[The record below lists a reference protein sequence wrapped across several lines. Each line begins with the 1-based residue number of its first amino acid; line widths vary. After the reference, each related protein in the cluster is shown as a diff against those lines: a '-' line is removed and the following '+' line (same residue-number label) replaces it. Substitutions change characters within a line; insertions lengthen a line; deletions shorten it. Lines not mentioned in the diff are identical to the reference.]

1 MAVHRPTLSLYHLL
15 LLIVIQTEASFLL
28 DRSQQS
34 STSTLSSTKETP
46 LHAMLNPDA
55 GLFSNNNRIAT
66 VTAQSLQTEE
76 KEDHPQPVQH
86 QFDRATSTTATT
98 ASTIYPSDRKLAGQ
112 FEPAKEVW
120 DWVPFSTSW
129 RNQCKEIA
137 AERQEKFDP
146 ENNKKKAEEIQKTLE
161 GGLELKGKEGRP
173 RLKRQNAVRGSMSG
187 NLQRQN
193 GMSERQMGKEL
204 QELGVMSGGVVKESM
219 RKKVLTK
226 LTEFKKSLPSMIK
239 KSMDDFIYDLRCNPW
254 TSLKISVSVG
264 LMVVG
269 AVFPA
274 AAVGIVIAGLVKI
287 AIEATMEAAEEKCME
302 GAGYI
307 FVRTAV
313 IETGLAIVGIPIN
326 EGLDAAAAVA
336 AEKLFDATDEAIL
349 IIRQAENIAKGVEMI
364 LDNKI
369 QNFKCSCGTVNAEKE
384 CEPTDGPTN
393 PLYRLKERAK
403 TLFKKGEEDKEDV
416 GKEDDDDDDDDDDEF
431 SDARNGEE
439 NGGEVVDGEVY
450 HDTKGL

>member
-15 LLIVIQTEASFLL
+15 LLIVIQPPTQIEASFLL
-28 DRSQQS
+28 DQS

-86 QFDRATSTTATT
+86 QFDRAASTTV
-98 ASTIYPSDRKLAGQ
+98 AGQ

-226 LTEFKKSLPSMIK
+226 LTEFKKNLPSMIK

-287 AIEATMEAAEEKCME
+287 AIEATMDAAEEKCME

-349 IIRQAENIAKGVEMI
+349 IIRQAENIAKGTEMI